1 MKKHIRTIFAFTNIF
16 KTIKLLFL
24 LFNIIIIFLEFTD
37 KLNKDLK
44 DDNPLFQN
52 YILKNENPKCDEYEP
67 IHLLNL
73 RINNGP
79 KIICQNEKS
88 KSRHICYQNDNGKYN
103 DIFWHTNGVFCTMEN
118 IILDPSKSQQS
129 GLIYKGPVDPKNQ
142 GFPLLSKGFYNM
154 NCQNRTKISANSIY
168 NNYFEAW
175 NYDYDYDQEINKEE
189 NIEEL
194 APGKTILFLSRNQ
207 DSPNLFHG
215 NSEFINALSILYLFK
230 INPKNVRII
239 FLESLDIKQDPF
251 YDLYKDIIS
260 RGGAPLYIRDLKK
273 KYHISSAIHVP
284 INWDSPC
291 FLKRGVVQSCNNPT
305 LTYKIYNDL
314 VNKYFEV
321 SDFIDPFISNDIFY
335 YPKSII
341 ENKEANIKFNKTITI
356 QWRQVWPKG
365 RNNQYRILGNGPE
378 LADKLASI
386 LPKNILVRLVETAGL
401 PMKEQIGLMK
411 KTDYLVGIHG
421 AGLSLSIFLP
431 YNSILHEVCP
441 SLYMA
446 VLRLMSV
453 LSGHKTYSDI
463 IKARVEK
470 IKEIETV
477 FFDAD
482 AFSNSVYNHLKENNF
497 F

>member
-1 MKKHIRTIFAFTNIF
+1 M
-16 KTIKLLFL
+16 
-24 LFNIIIIFLEFTD
+24 
-37 KLNKDLK
+37 
-44 DDNPLFQN
+44 
-52 YILKNENPKCDEYEP
+52 
-67 IHLLNL
+67 
-73 RINNGP
+73 
-79 KIICQNEKS
+79 
-88 KSRHICYQNDNGKYN
+88 
-103 DIFWHTNGVFCTMEN
+103 
-118 IILDPSKSQQS
+118 
-129 GLIYKGPVDPKNQ
+129 
-142 GFPLLSKGFYNM
+142 
-154 NCQNRTKISANSIY
+154 
-168 NNYFEAW
+168 
-175 NYDYDYDQEINKEE
+175 
-189 NIEEL
+189 
-194 APGKTILFLSRNQ
+194 
-207 DSPNLFHG
+207 
-215 NSEFINALSILYLFK
+215 
-230 INPKNVRII
+230 
-239 FLESLDIKQDPF
+239 
-251 YDLYKDIIS
+251 
-260 RGGAPLYIRDLKK
+260 
-273 KYHISSAIHVP
+273 
-284 INWDSPC
+284 
-291 FLKRGVVQSCNNPT
+291 
-305 LTYKIYNDL
+305 
-314 VNKYFEV
+314 
-321 SDFIDPFISNDIFY
+321 
-335 YPKSII
+335 
-341 ENKEANIKFNKTITI
+341 
-356 QWRQVWPKG
+356 WPKG